1 MTQGVLSFQYQ
12 EERCSSGLTALGGL
26 PAYLDLAAVVGLTES
41 IERHVQVCAQQTQG
55 WTDRQIVMA
64 LVLLNLAGGECVEDL
79 RLLEKDAGF
88 ARILRRVETHGLA
101 RKERRVLERRWRKAR
116 RRAVP
121 SPSVVFRY
129 LAAFHDAEQA
139 EQREVGRAFIPEPNE
154 HLRSLGQVN
163 EELIAFAQRRHPQT
177 VATLDQDAT
186 LVETHKRQ
194 ALFSYQGQKAYQP
207 LNTYWAEQALVV
219 HSEFRDGNVPAGYQ
233 QLRVLQQALGC
244 LPEGVEKVYLR
255 SDTAGYQHELLRY
268 CAEGKHPR
276 FGVIEFAIGVDVS
289 PAFKAAVAEVAEGD
303 WQPLYR
309 DLDGQR
315 IPTGQEWAEVCFVPA
330 ELGRKKGGAAY
341 RFLAIREPLSQGDLP
356 GMETAQLPFPT
367 LGFGAQ
373 GRYKLF
379 GLVTNRTLPGQE
391 LITWQ
396 RGRCGKSEEVHAV
409 MKDDLAGGQ
418 LPSGDF
424 GENAAWW
431 AIMILALN
439 LNALMKHLALPPSWA
454 NKRLKAIRFGL
465 IHVAGRVLW
474 HARQLFIRLTAAHP
488 ALALLVGARQRIQAL
503 AQPPPG

>member
-26 PAYLDLAAVVGLTES
+26 PAYLDLAAVSGLTES
-41 IERHVQVCAQQTQG
+41 IERHVQVCGQQTQG

-79 RLLEKDAGF
+79 RMLEKDAGF
-88 ARILRRVETHGLA
+88 ARILRQVETHGLA
-101 RKERRVLERRWRKAR
+101 RKDRRALERRWRKAR

-121 SPSVVFRY
+121 SPSAVFRY
-129 LAAFHDAEQA
+129 LAAFHDAEPA
-139 EQREVGRAFIPEPNE
+139 GQREVGRAFIPESNE
-154 HLRSLGQVN
+154 HLRRLGQVN
-163 EELIAFAQRRHPQT
+163 EELIDFTQRRHPQT

-207 LNTYWAEQALVV
+207 LNTYWAEQDLVV

-244 LPEGVEKVYLR
+244 LPEGVEKIYLR

-276 FGVIEFAIGVDVS
+276 FGVIEFAIGVDVT

-315 IPTGQEWAEVCFVPA
+315 IPTGQEWAEVCYVPA
-330 ELGRKKGGAAY
+330 ELGRKKGGAES

-356 GMETAQLPFPT
+356 GMETTQLPFPT

-379 GLVTNRTLPGQE
+379 GLVSNRTLAGQE
-391 LITWQ
+391 LITWH

-439 LNALMKHLALPPSWA
+439 LNALMKHLALPKSWA

-488 ALALLVGARQRIQAL
+488 ALTLLVGIRQRIQAL